1 MTGDEL
7 KRYRFPETL
16 TNQSRWFGLYLDELI
31 PAVICLGWGFWT
43 SKFIFGIASA
53 VLVFWGIKKLKKG
66 RGSSWLRDLI
76 YWYLPTSLL
85 KGFFHDV
92 PDSCFRQ
99 WIKVFPPHAGVIGT
113 TRSEWTPVMS
123 IPPACGG
130 IDIKTAMVGLLLCA
144 PTSRWD
150 FLQSRKVTFF
160 RITHI
165 LSNLAGCN
173 QQRPYVDKFMP

>member
-1 MTGDEL
+1 MVFPPHAGVIGVCWRSL
-7 KRYRFPETL
+7 NIVSSIPPACGGYRAGFPSVGQLLLYSPRE
-16 TNQSRWFGLYLDELI
+16 RGL
-31 PAVICLGWGFWT
+31 
-43 SKFIFGIASA
+43 S
-53 VLVFWGIKKLKKG
+53 
-66 RGSSWLRDLI
+66 
-76 YWYLPTSLL
+76 
-85 KGFFHDV
+85 V

>member
-1 MTGDEL
+1 MSIPPSAGVIGWAGATQMPVWRIPPYAGVIGERSPG
-7 KRYRFPETL
+7 KSVARSIPPACGGYRAGFPSIGQLLLYSPRE
-16 TNQSRWFGLYLDELI
+16 RGL
-31 PAVICLGWGFWT
+31 
-43 SKFIFGIASA
+43 S
-53 VLVFWGIKKLKKG
+53 
-66 RGSSWLRDLI
+66 
-76 YWYLPTSLL
+76 
-85 KGFFHDV
+85 V

>member
-43 SKFIFGIASA
+43 SKFIFGMAAA

-99 WIKVFPPHAGVIGT
+99 WIKVFPPHAGVNGT

-123 IPPACGG
+123 IPPARGG

>member
-1 MTGDEL
+1 MRGLSEQRFRIIWL
-7 KRYRFPETL
+7 ERVFPPCAGVIGGALNRHPLAGSIPPACGGYRRYLTSSRKAQTYSPRMRGLSGTL
-16 TNQSRWFGLYLDELI
+16 TDTF
-31 PAVICLGWGFWT
+31 CT
-43 SKFIFGIASA
+43 
-53 VLVFWGIKKLKKG
+53 VL
-66 RGSSWLRDLI
+66 
-76 YWYLPTSLL
+76 
-85 KGFFHDV
+85 
-92 PDSCFRQ
+92 
-99 WIKVFPPHAGVIGT
+99 VFPPHAGVIGT